1 VSRLRDVIDQ
11 IERKLDKG
19 DLDPLNRRLM
29 LRDFLGALQRESF
42 EEGRT
47 EGMCDAHDAENA
59 EKRLAAA
66 REESDG
72 G

>member
-1 VSRLRDVIDQ
+1 MTLLDTMEQ

-29 LRDFLGALQRESF
+29 LRKFLTELQREAF
-42 EEGRT
+42 DAGHH
-47 EGMCDAHDAENA
+47 EGMRDANDAQFAA
-59 EKRLAAA
+59 ERAAKAAA
-66 REESDG
+66 G